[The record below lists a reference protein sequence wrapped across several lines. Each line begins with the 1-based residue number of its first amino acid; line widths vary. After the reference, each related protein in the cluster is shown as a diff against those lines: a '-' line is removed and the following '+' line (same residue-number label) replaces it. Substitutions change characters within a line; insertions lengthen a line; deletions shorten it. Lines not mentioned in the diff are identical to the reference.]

1 VTLSIRARL
10 TLWYTVVLSVVL
22 LVVGTAVYV
31 AGGHLRIA
39 QLDEELAR
47 GCAAAA
53 SLVAKEIDEGADVPG
68 AAAEAEEDFPAEG
81 RVFAAYDAAGRLLTH
96 PPPPGGN
103 ALDAASVTPAVAA
116 VAASTVAIAEG
127 RWRVVRERSEH
138 KARVFYV
145 AGAQPLG
152 EIERQQAALGRALTI
167 GIPLALVLAA
177 AGGLVIA
184 RRALAPVAVMAGQA
198 GQIDGSTT
206 GFRLTVAN
214 PHDEI
219 GTLAR
224 AFNALLA
231 RLERTLDDQRR
242 FMADASHELRTPVS
256 VLRTLTDVTLGQARG
271 PDEYRE
277 ALVTAA
283 KQTRRLAR
291 MVDDMFLLARADA
304 GALATEPTT
313 FYMDELIAE
322 CVREIGL
329 LAREKGVAVAS
340 HGAREAGFRGDER
353 LLRQMLLNLLHNA
366 VRHTPAGGRV
376 DVTLEATASAVEMAV
391 VDTGCGIPPGD
402 RERVFERFVRLNGA
416 RGTDGGA
423 GLGLAITRSIAA
435 MHGGTVIAE
444 GGSAGTTLRVR
455 LPRLERSPETT
466 AP

>member
-22 LVVGTAVYV
+22 LALGTAVYV

-53 SLVAKEIDEGADVPG
+53 NLVAKEIDEGADVAG

-81 RVFAAYDAAGRLLTH
+81 RVFAAYDAAGRLLTR
-96 PPPPGGN
+96 PSSPGGD
-103 ALDAASVTPAVAA
+103 ALHAASRALQANAEV
-116 VAASTVAIAEG
+116 ASTVAIADG
-127 RWRVVRERSEH
+127 RWRVVSQRSEH
-138 KARVFYV
+138 RGRVFYV

-152 EIERQQAALGRALTI
+152 EIERQQATLGRALTI
-167 GIPLALVLAA
+167 GIPLALALAG
-177 AGGLVIA
+177 AGGLLIA
-184 RRALAPVAVMAGQA
+184 HRALAPVTVMARQA
-198 GQIDGSTT
+198 GRIDGLTP

-214 PHDEI
+214 PHDEV

-231 RLERTLDDQRR
+231 RVERTLDDQRR

-256 VLRTLTDVTLGQARG
+256 VLRTLTDVTLGQER
-271 PDEYRE
+271 PSDEYRE
-277 ALVTAA
+277 ALVTVAN
-283 KQTRRLAR
+283 QTRRLTR
-291 MVDDMFLLARADA
+291 MVDDMFMLARADA
-304 GALATEPTT
+304 GALTTEPTT
-313 FYMDELIAE
+313 FYLDELIAE
-322 CVREIGL
+322 CVREIGV
-329 LAREKGVAVAS
+329 LAREKGVEVES
-340 HGAREAGFRGDER
+340 EGEREVGFRGDER

-376 DVTLEATASAVEMAV
+376 DVILEATASAVEMKI
-391 VDTGCGIPPGD
+391 VDTGCGIAPAD

-416 RGTDGGA
+416 RGADGGA

-435 MHGGTVIAE
+435 VHGGTVTAE
-444 GGSAGTTLRVR
+444 GAPGGSTLRVR
-455 LPRLERSPETT
+455 LPRLEASAEIT